1 MRKISEIIVHCAAT
15 PEGKHFTVADIDA
28 WHKKRGFK
36 CIGYHFVIYLDG
48 SVHKDVPLRRSVLTV
63 WGIMPIQSAFATLV
77 AARPMAK
84 LLKTLAP
91 RLKSSRSSGLS
102 PNFAAVFR
110 TQAFMVTTNLPI
122 RLVLR
127 LTSRL
132 RGYANFSSF
141 IVDSALLVPLAE
153 ASAVGF
159 FRRCP
164 ADEYDGNHIVVA
176 LAP

>member
-1 MRKISEIIVHCAAT
+1 MRQISEIIVHCAAT

-28 WHKKRGFK
+28 WHKKRGFR

-48 SVHKDVPLRRSVLTV
+48 SVHEGRAIEEVGAHCLGHNANSI
-63 WGIMPIQSAFATLV
+63 GICYIGGCATNG
-77 AARPMAK
+77 K

-110 TQAFMVTTNLPI
+110 TQAFTVTTNLPI
-122 RLVLR
+122 RLAHR